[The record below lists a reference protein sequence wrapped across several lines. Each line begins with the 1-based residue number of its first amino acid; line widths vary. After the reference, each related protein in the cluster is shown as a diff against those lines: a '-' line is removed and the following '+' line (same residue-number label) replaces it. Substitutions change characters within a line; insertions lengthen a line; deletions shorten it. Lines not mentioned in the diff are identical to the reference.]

1 MPNSNP
7 KILVLGA
14 AGQVGKGVVENLKND
29 PNVEV
34 IAAAR
39 SPEKAASLGVLVV
52 YLDLDKPETIAAALQ
67 GIDRVFLAT
76 GYTID
81 MMRQRKDFLN
91 IAKKAG
97 LKYIVHLSELLSQRN
112 TQSHPRALSDLATHL
127 RLKRAPKPLQPPT

>member
-39 SPEKAASLGVLVV
+39 SPEKAASLVRRWYLPAVGSWRARVVL
-52 YLDLDKPETIAAALQ
+52 
-67 GIDRVFLAT
+67 
-76 GYTID
+76 
-81 MMRQRKDFLN
+81 
-91 IAKKAG
+91 
-97 LKYIVHLSELLSQRN
+97 HLWRRDADGGW
-112 TQSHPRALSDLATHL
+112 P
-127 RLKRAPKPLQPPT
+127 